1 MINELKLKLLL
12 DFKAGRLNGLSS
24 EGLNGEAK
32 TFLLNR
38 GLKVEET
45 SIGFSQGIRG
55 LKGVEAFKVTVV
67 NLEKPVEE
75 LELRYSGTF
84 RSYEKVF
91 PYIKDSINR
100 EYTLLRTDSLFYPIP
115 AEPSFENLVKSVVG
129 SEFDAEIILEGVPD
143 GLTVAFGGEIQGD
156 LLRIEGTNRLDI
168 AIAPF
173 KVIEEKPFRLFL
185 LSDKGVE
192 RTVEL
197 LRKAYDFY
205 SSLLG
210 KRSLV
215 YTVIE
220 TPENY
225 GGQAGKGY
233 ALVSGASLRSEVP
246 ANIYH
251 ELAHLWNPKAT
262 PEAHMSRFFD
272 EAFANYLTALAV
284 KEIHGEDEYKKF
296 MANLEWWY
304 KDILKKNPEAEN
316 LKVPEW
322 GRRDLHV
329 LSYNKGT
336 LILKELHDLM
346 GDSFYDLLKAIV
358 NADVID
364 FETFRKLAE
373 GLSERNLQDFFERYF

>member
-1 MINELKLKLLL
+1 MISELKLKLIL
-12 DFKAGRLNGLSS
+12 DFKAGTLTGVSRESLK
-24 EGLNGEAK
+24 EEAK
-32 TFLLNR
+32 TLLLNK

-55 LKGVEAFKVTVV
+55 LKGVEAFKVRVV
-67 NLEKPVEE
+67 NLEEPVKGVE
-75 LELRYSGTF
+75 LKYSGKF
-84 RSYEKVF
+84 RGYDEVF
-91 PYIKDSINR
+91 PYLKDSINQ

-115 AEPSFENLVKSVVG
+115 AEPSFESLVKSVVG
-129 SEFDAEIILEGVPD
+129 SEFDAEIIIEGVPAD
-143 GLTVAFGGEIQGD
+143 LTVAFGGEIQGN

-173 KVIEEKPFRLFL
+173 KVIEEKPFRFFILR
-185 LSDKGVE
+185 DEGIE
-192 RTVEL
+192 RTIEL
-197 LRKAYDFY
+197 LKEAYEFY
-205 SSLLG
+205 SSILG
-210 KRSLV
+210 RKNLI

-233 ALVSGASLRSEVP
+233 ILVSGSSLRSEVP
-246 ANIYH
+246 TNIYH
-251 ELAHLWNPKAT
+251 ELAHLWTPRAT
-262 PEAHMSRFFD
+262 PEAHLSRFFD

-284 KEIHGEDEYKKF
+284 REIHGEDEYKKF

-304 KDILKKNPEAEN
+304 KDILKKNPEAKN

-322 GRRDLHV
+322 GRKGLHL
-329 LSYNKGT
+329 LSYSKGA

-346 GDSFYDLLKAIV
+346 GDSFYDLLKAIA
-358 NADVID
+358 NADAID

-373 GLSERNLQDFFERYF
+373 GMSERNLQDFFERYF

>member
-12 DFKAGRLNGLSS
+12 DFEAGRLNGLSRES
-24 EGLNGEAK
+24 LNGEAK

-45 SIGFSQGIRG
+45 PIGFSQGIRG

-67 NLEKPVEE
+67 NLKKPVEE
-75 LELRYSGTF
+75 LELKYSGTF

-91 PYIKDSINR
+91 PYLKDSINR
-100 EYTLLRTDSLFYPIP
+100 EYTLLRTDSLFYPVP
-115 AEPSFENLVKSVVG
+115 AEPSFESLVKSVVS
-129 SEFDAEIILEGVPD
+129 SEFYAEITIEGVPD
-143 GLTVAFGGEIQGD
+143 DLTVAFGGEIRGN

-173 KVIEEKPFRLFL
+173 EVIEEKPFRLFL
-185 LSDKGVE
+185 LSDEGVE

-197 LRKAYDFY
+197 LRRAYDFY
-205 SSLLG
+205 SSILG
-210 KRSLV
+210 RKNLI

-225 GGQAGKGY
+225 GGQAGKCY
-233 ALVSGASLRSEVP
+233 ALVSGSSLRSEVP

-262 PEAHMSRFFD
+262 PETHLSRFFD

-284 KEIHGEDEYKKF
+284 KEIHGENEYKKF

-304 KDILKKNPEAEN
+304 KDILKKNPDAKN

-322 GRRDLHV
+322 GRKGLHL
-329 LSYNKGT
+329 LSYNKGA

-346 GDSFYDLLKAIV
+346 GDSFYNLLKAIV
-358 NADVID
+358 SADAID

-373 GLSERNLQDFFERYF
+373 ELSERNLQDFFGRYF